1 MLLAFIGGKMV
12 WEAVHPEE
20 DEDACDTSLSF
31 AAILTQAVATSIDA
45 LAVGV
50 SFAVLQVEIFSSCTV
65 IAVTTLLC
73 SLVGSFLG
81 KGFGSLLKSKAEIFG
96 GVILVLIGLKIL
108 LEHTLLA

>member
-1 MLLAFIGGKMV
+1 M

-45 LAVGV
+45 LAVGGQLCG
-50 SFAVLQVEIFSSCTV
+50 SAGGDLLLLHGHRRHHPAVLAGRLLSGQGVRLAIKKQGGDFS
-65 IAVTTLLC
+65 
-73 SLVGSFLG
+73 
-81 KGFGSLLKSKAEIFG
+81 G